1 MKNIFVGNL
10 SLDVSEG
17 EVRRLFEPFGQVNG
31 VRIVM
36 DSYTGKSRGFGFVE
50 MANAEDGD
58 KAMAALNGTLL
69 GDRALN
75 VNEARRKKEPGSFR
89 DQHPRVRGTRR

>member
-10 SLDVSEG
+10 SLNVSEG
-17 EVRRLFEPFGQVNG
+17 EVRRLFEPFGQVSQ
-31 VRIVM
+31 VKIVM

-58 KAMAALNGTLL
+58 KAIAALHGALL

-75 VNEARRKKEPGSFR
+75 VNEARPRSDIPRSRGS
-89 DQHPRVRGTRR
+89 RRW